1 MADHTTL
8 GPRLG
13 PQLGHF
19 LPYLLRRRL
28 RAVLWPPGGS
38 ERAVA
43 WVLLVLVVLYG
54 AGLGAL
60 LNHGPGGELGALLPK
75 VVVGLN
81 ATLLVSALLVDFL
94 PALRPVVRPVPEHF
108 PVSARLCVATA
119 FLLDLIT
126 LRRALLVAF
135 LLVALAVAPRHAV
148 VPGRALLLVVGAAA
162 LSFNLRL
169 LAALGRMRHPLLALH
184 LGSLALLGW
193 WLAHPGSAYYEALG
207 WAAVGALWAL
217 WAVQLY
223 WLGPYFSARYLPATT
238 GAGAPSQALAQLSPE
253 WKTYLRKCRLPL
265 LTTLGLK
272 VLFFGVTKYFLGLDV
287 TPQKGFFYLAFL
299 PIVGFTYIN
308 NNLFGF
314 LGPLVANEVQRL
326 GLTPRLLRLY
336 VRLVGPVVLV
346 DCLLT
351 VTLLLGL
358 FSTSYWPRLW
368 VLPPAAGA
376 LLALGL
382 WGSLYKAKP
391 VAKSL
396 RFGNMRNNTSTLMS
410 ILSISTGAALF
421 FLPWWWA
428 RLLLAGAVVASA
440 WWPVRAVLR
449 NDGPLRRRLWRGIG
463 A

>member
-1 MADHTTL
+1 MANHTTL

-13 PQLGHF
+13 PRLGHF

-28 RAVLWPPGGS
+28 RIVLWPPDGG
-38 ERAVA
+38 ERAMA
-43 WVLLVLVVLYG
+43 GVLLVLVVLYG

-81 ATLLVSALLVDFL
+81 VTLLVSALLVDFL

-108 PVSARLCVATA
+108 PVSARLCVVTA

-135 LLVALAVAPRHAV
+135 LLVALVVAPRHAV

-193 WLAHPGSAYYEALG
+193 WLTHPGSTYYEALG
-207 WAAVGALWAL
+207 WVAVGALWAL

-238 GAGAPSQALAQLSPE
+238 GAGASSQALAQLSPE

-265 LTTLGLK
+265 LTALGLK
-272 VLFFGVTKYFLGLDV
+272 VLFFGVTKYFLGLGV
-287 TPQKGFFYLAFL
+287 TPQKEFFYLAFL

-336 VRLVGPVVLV
+336 VRLVGPVVLA

-358 FSTSYWPRLW
+358 FPASYWPWLW

-396 RFGNMRNNTSTLMS
+396 SFGNMRNNTSTLMS
-410 ILSISTGAALF
+410 ILSVSTGAALF
-421 FLPWWWA
+421 LLPWWWA
-428 RLLLAGAVVASA
+428 RLLLAGAVVASV

>member
-1 MADHTTL
+1 MA
-8 GPRLG
+8 GP
-13 PQLGHF
+13 
-19 LPYLLRRRL
+19 
-28 RAVLWPPGGS
+28 
-38 ERAVA
+38 
-43 WVLLVLVVLYG
+43 
-54 AGLGAL
+54 
-60 LNHGPGGELGALLPK
+60 
-75 VVVGLN
+75 
-81 ATLLVSALLVDFL
+81 
-94 PALRPVVRPVPEHF
+94 
-108 PVSARLCVATA
+108 
-119 FLLDLIT
+119 
-126 LRRALLVAF
+126 
-135 LLVALAVAPRHAV
+135 PRQC
-148 VPGRALLLVVGAAA
+148 L
-162 LSFNLRL
+162 
-169 LAALGRMRHPLLALH
+169 
-184 LGSLALLGW
+184 
-193 WLAHPGSAYYEALG
+193 YEALG
-207 WAAVGALWAL
+207 WAAIGALWAL
-217 WAVQLY
+217 WAVQLH

-272 VLFFGVTKYFLGLDV
+272 VLFFGVTKYFLGLDI

-314 LGPLVANEVQRL
+314 LGPLVVNEVQRL
-326 GLTPRLLRLY
+326 GLTPRLLQLY
-336 VRLVGPVVLV
+336 VRLVGPVVLA

-351 VTLLLGL
+351 ATLLLGL
-358 FSTSYWPRLW
+358 FPTSYCLLLW

-382 WGSLYKAKP
+382 WGSLYKAKS

-396 RFGNMRNNTSTLMS
+396 SFGNVRNNTFTLMS
-410 ILSISTGAALF
+410 ILSMSTGAALF

-428 RLLLAGAVVASA
+428 RLLLAGAVVVSA